1 MPFRRTL
8 ARFNRDHLN
17 RVMLLLAPIPP
28 FAALIHRGRTS
39 GREYRIVLNAW
50 KCGDRFAFALP
61 YGADSD
67 WVRNVLA
74 NGAAELEW
82 RNVRIHL
89 HRPQLVG
96 AEAAQPCIPAPVRF
110 SYGAFGVDRFLLME
124 RAGDE
129 AA

>member
-1 MPFRRTL
+1 MTVRVRKAL

-17 RVMLLLAPIPP
+17 RVMLALAPVPP
-28 FAALIHRGRTS
+28 FAALIHRGRKT

-67 WVRNVLA
+67 WVRNVVA

-82 RNVRIHL
+82 RRARIHL
-89 HRPQLVG
+89 HRPV
-96 AEAAQPCIPAPVRF
+96 PPVFFVYR
-110 SYGAFGVDRFLLME
+110 AFGVDEFLLMD